1 MGARLVDA
9 DRAAAYLRG
18 PFERAMASAG
28 RDRIGAA
35 PEGFLARHPDER
47 VRSAAV
53 ATWRARMVNEHRS
66 SAVFAGI
73 VPQMIEA
80 STGFD
85 LQSAAL
91 RAAQD
96 ELAHAALCADVVR
109 AFDEAQAAFGAPG
122 ALVNSAGVLLQ
133 SRVADFNRDELLR
146 LLGVN
151 VLGTM
156 LCCREAARRMSR
168 AAGGAGG
175 AIVNLSSI
183 CGTLGTAWMAGYS
196 AAKAAVI
203 NFSRAAAA
211 EGAAH
216 GIRVNVVIPAVVET
230 PATAGMLSDPAAKA
244 STEKLIPLGRVGQA
258 RELANAILFLASDEA
273 SYVTGAALPV
283 DGGRSAVLVTA
294 L

>member
-1 MGARLVDA
+1 MHKTIFITGGASGIGRAVAVKFGQQGWFVGIADINEAGTRETAAMLPASKNSVHKLDVRDREAWDAALADCARRHGRLDILVNN
-9 DRAAAYLRG
+9 
-18 PFERAMASAG
+18 AMAYTWGPIESMSSADWQANFATSVDG
-28 RDRIGAA
+28 TFWGT
-35 PEGFLARHPDER
+35 
-47 VRSAAV
+47 RSA
-53 ATWRARMVNEHRS
+53 
-66 SAVFAGI
+66 
-73 VPQMIEA
+73 
-80 STGFD
+80 
-85 LQSAAL
+85 LQL
-91 RAAQD
+91 MK
-96 ELAHAALCADVVR
+96 AH
-109 AFDEAQAAFGAPG
+109 
-122 ALVNSAGVLLQ
+122 
-133 SRVADFNRDELLR
+133 
-146 LLGVN
+146 
-151 VLGTM
+151 
-156 LCCREAARRMSR
+156 
-168 AAGGAGG
+168 GG